1 MIDDTKIKQ
10 YPREASPKQMADLL
24 EKLERDRQM
33 TGSDGRY
40 DEPKPKPKKKVMEPI
55 KIPEIIPIP
64 RYRSLSE
71 RLGRAPNKEL
81 EKHYTKPPESGNT
94 GPVTEGL
101 SQKFTQE
108 KLHEGKILK
117 QIDRELANDERKNNQ
132 TANEGGDN

>member
-40 DEPKPKPKKKVMEPI
+40 DKPKKKVVVEPI
-55 KIPEIIPIP
+55 KIPDIISVP
-64 RYRSLSE
+64 RYENFSRT
-71 RLGRAPNKEL
+71 LGHIPNKVL
-81 EKHYTKPPESGNT
+81 EEHYTKPGESYNT
-94 GPVTEGL
+94 GPETAGL
-101 SQKFTQE
+101 SREFTQDKIRE
-108 KLHEGKILK
+108 AKILK
-117 QIDRELANDERKNNQ
+117 QLDRELANDARKNNQ